1 MKIFLLTLI
10 SFVALIIF
18 ASCGLIY
25 TTEGAPTKEQK
36 ELVEKYAGLY
46 VFDKKLRDEIIQREK
61 EREEYR
67 EKYLG
72 EYIQVGNETHFVDF
86 AYLNNKFP
94 QTLSNGCK
102 YYTGLFTAYDYK
114 KIEPYIQKIK
124 DYMGEE
130 AFNKLQPNILLI
142 SFYTINENGVE
153 KDIPIEIS
161 VSISWY
167 KTTYGIYGDEGAG
180 IRFTETRRVGLG
192 NFFNT
197 FYLID
202 DKFIRYKEDRTKQNY
217 KSSTKDKQ

>member
-1 MKIFLLTLI
+1 MKYFILIFIGLI
-10 SFVALIIF
+10 TLIIF

-36 ELVEKYAGLY
+36 ELMEEYGGRY
-46 VFDKKLRDEIIQREK
+46 VFDKKIRDEIIQREK
-61 EREEYR
+61 EREEAR
-67 EKYLG
+67 QKVTTGDTFWEQIEAIDKNL
-72 EYIQVGNETHFVDF
+72 
-86 AYLNNKFP
+86 P
-94 QTLSNGCK
+94 QILSNGCK
-102 YYTGLFTAYDYK
+102 YYTGLFVAYDYK

-124 DYMGEE
+124 EYMGEE

-167 KTTYGIYGDEGAG
+167 KTTYGLYGDEGAG
-180 IRFTETRRVGLG
+180 FRFTETRRVGLG
-192 NFFNT
+192 NLFNT

-202 DKFIRYKEDRTKQNY
+202 NKFIMYKEDRTKQNY